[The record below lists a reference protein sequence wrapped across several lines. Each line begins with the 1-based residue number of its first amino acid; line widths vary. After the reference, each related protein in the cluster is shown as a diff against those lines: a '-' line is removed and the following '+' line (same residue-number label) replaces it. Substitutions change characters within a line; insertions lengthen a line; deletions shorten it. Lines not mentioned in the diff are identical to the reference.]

1 MLLELFLQ
9 ALSVLL
15 LALIVEK
22 TPDNLGPIA
31 DLITGI
37 VNKSSIISENLSPYR
52 QNDGKDISV
61 FPTSSSESIETYDFI
76 IVGASPS
83 GSALANRLSEVGKWN
98 IIVLEAGGMPSPLTT
113 IPVQCT
119 LLSFTAY
126 DWGAHTEPQEQHCRG
141 NVEALTYVKTNL
153 TDPEHPTWPDIE
165 LIFLAGT
172 PATDFGLYIRQIF
185 NIPKETFN
193 VVWKPLIGKPGFTVL
208 TQLMHPISVGYIRL
222 RSKDSLDEP
231 RYFTNFF
238 SDPENIDV
246 RAHIAGIR
254 EGQRI
259 VSQPTM
265 QRYGARIVDTPIPGC
280 ANFTFDTDEY
290 WECAIRELTGSL
302 WHQQSTCKMGPKE
315 DKTAVVDAKLRVHG
329 LKGLRVIDTGV
340 IPRSISAHLT
350 GPAYMIG
357 EKGAD
362 IIKQDWGELRSS
374 DQS

>member
-1 MLLELFLQ
+1 
-9 ALSVLL
+9 
-15 LALIVEK
+15 
-22 TPDNLGPIA
+22 
-31 DLITGI
+31 
-37 VNKSSIISENLSPYR
+37 
-52 QNDGKDISV
+52 
-61 FPTSSSESIETYDFI
+61 
-76 IVGASPS
+76 
-83 GSALANRLSEVGKWN
+83 
-98 IIVLEAGGMPSPLTT
+98 
-113 IPVQCT
+113 
-119 LLSFTAY
+119 
-126 DWGAHTEPQEQHCRG
+126 
-141 NVEALTYVKTNL
+141 
-153 TDPEHPTWPDIE
+153 
-165 LIFLAGT
+165 
-172 PATDFGLYIRQIF
+172 
-185 NIPKETFN
+185 
-193 VVWKPLIGKPGFTVL
+193 
-208 TQLMHPISVGYIRL
+208 MHPISVGYIRL

>member
-1 MLLELFLQ
+1 MKYAKGKGLGGSSIVNFMIYTRGNKIDYEKWEEMGNPGW
-9 ALSVLL
+9 SYEGVLPYFIKAED
-15 LALIVEK
+15 ALIAIKDNEYHGHGGYMKVSDSNFRTKSVE
-22 TPDNLGPIA
+22 A
-31 DLITGI
+31 W
-37 VNKSSIISENLSPYR
+37 V
-52 QNDGKDISV
+52 
-61 FPTSSSESIETYDFI
+61 
-76 IVGASPS
+76 
-83 GSALANRLSEVGKWN
+83 GSA
-98 IIVLEAGGMPSPLTT
+98 IEAGHKY
-113 IPVQCT
+113 VD
-119 LLSFTAY
+119 Y
-126 DWGAHTEPQEQHCRG
+126 NG

-265 QRYGARIVDTPIPGC
+265 QRYGARIVDTPIPGR
-280 ANFTFDTDEY
+280 D
-290 WECAIRELTGSL
+290 REF
-302 WHQQSTCKMGPKE
+302 
-315 DKTAVVDAKLRVHG
+315 
-329 LKGLRVIDTGV
+329 
-340 IPRSISAHLT
+340 
-350 GPAYMIG
+350 
-357 EKGAD
+357 
-362 IIKQDWGELRSS
+362 
-374 DQS
+374 